1 MFDIGSVFLIVV
13 VTALMTFAVTFK
25 LMTMNFERRRRPYVS
40 MVAALVSK
48 GFHPESES
56 VAFWAEIAKGF
67 EIALD
72 SMPKIPAHWNEGEV
86 RVEKVIRERY
96 RSYLWHMQR
105 HVRGLQR
112 QELLAKGH
120 NLYCEMVSGTL
131 SPSRLIEKK
140 KELIDLIHAGQFSFS
155 DFHSG
160 PERLDEFFDGC
171 VAGYTARQ
179 LTRSE
184 SAE

>member
-1 MFDIGSVFLIVV
+1 MFEIGSVFLTIG
-13 VTALMTFAVTFK
+13 VTAFATWFVTFK
-25 LMTMNFERRRRPYVS
+25 LMTINFERRIIPYMS
-40 MVAALVSK
+40 MVSALVSK

-56 VAFWAEIAKGF
+56 VAFWAEIAKSF

-72 SMPKIPAHWNEGEV
+72 SMPKIPSHWNEGEV
-86 RVEKVIRERY
+86 RVEQVIRERY

-112 QELLAKGH
+112 EELFAKAKKI
-120 NLYCEMVSGTL
+120 YDEMASGTL
-131 SPSRLIEKK
+131 SPSRLTAKSHEHIE
-140 KELIDLIHAGQFSFS
+140 IVCAGQFSFS

-160 PERLDEFFDGC
+160 PERFDEFFDAC
-171 VAGYTARQ
+171 VDKYNARQ
-179 LTRSE
+179 LTKPE

>member
-1 MFDIGSVFLIVV
+1 MFEIGNVFLTIG
-13 VTALMTFAVTFK
+13 VTAFATWFVTFK
-25 LMTMNFERRRRPYVS
+25 LMTINFERRTGPYVY

-72 SMPKIPAHWNEGEV
+72 SMPKIPSTWNEGEV

-120 NLYCEMVSGTL
+120 NLYSEMVSGTL

-140 KELIDLIHAGQFSFS
+140 KELIDLIHAG
-155 DFHSG
+155 
-160 PERLDEFFDGC
+160 
-171 VAGYTARQ
+171 
-179 LTRSE
+179 
-184 SAE
+184 